1 MLSSKTDNHG
11 RKLADRGNK
20 ALSVD
25 AVKLLKTQDAGY
37 LRTMAQRTRRAR
49 EKLEQEFVLRRGDLD
64 KETVQTLGERTN
76 MGQRQHIVFVESKAQ
91 QKIYDPNGHAFAG
104 NSRINRENAEKT
116 ESDYSDSEKDEAHIL
131 DLVTEQPERSR
142 KSIEEQTQTLKAE
155 RTTRKQR
162 KRNHET
168 RRSKLEAL
176 KQREENLVAAEME
189 LEIQRGKMS
198 NSIGGITRTGL
209 KWKVRERKR

>member
-25 AVKLLKTQDAGY
+25 VVKLLKTQDAGY
-37 LRTMAQRTRRAR
+37 LRTMAQKTRRAR
-49 EKLEQEFVLRRGDLD
+49 EKLEQEFFLRRGDVD

-76 MGQRQHIVFVESKAQ
+76 MGQRQHIIFVESTEQ
-91 QKIYDPNGHAFAG
+91 QKLYDAKGHTLSG
-104 NSRINRENAEKT
+104 SSGIDGEDAERT
-116 ESDYSDSEKDEAHIL
+116 ELDYSDSEKDEAHVL
-131 DLVTEQPERSR
+131 DLMAKKPERSR
-142 KSIEEQTQTLKAE
+142 KSVEEQAQMLKAE

-162 KRNHET
+162 KRDQET
-168 RRSKLEAL
+168 RRLKLKAL
-176 KQREENLVAAEME
+176 KQREENLLAAEME

-198 NSIGGITRTGL
+198 NSIGGITKTGL
-209 KWKVRERKR
+209 KWKIRERKR